1 MTLTPFFRTSSQA
14 GFTVPSTAQIPQM
27 QIPQIPLTTNYN
39 FPTPIAS
46 QWTSSLR
53 NAVSPTHSLPG
64 VDPTN
69 ISFAQLKSAYTH
81 ENIIQDLGKLGAD
94 DPHKQSSLA
103 YANLRENRS
112 ARRHLG
118 GLNLARGHVYG
129 VRAFGPKHWYEN
141 KPALARRLKTQAH
154 RRQLRL
160 GLKSSFEFLNQ
171 LRMRDLRATL
181 DGGDA
186 VALSHIALGEQA
198 TVEEFRKKLT
208 LVSPRHILMLFAP
221 EKMDAISNILDGVE
235 SLADFNQRLGRHLA
249 SQPALEPIHSVL
261 CDILRSGLDFTAATA
276 QCPLNIATEAMRHQC
291 STPDDDAVAFAKPAP
306 SARSRSAQT
315 ASISWSQRRRSAKT
329 DQTARSPSTGGA
341 RNKIKNCC
349 FHFQKDSCS
358 RQQCAWRHICNV
370 CGSLDHGA
378 FKCPNGNDQ
387 S

>member
-1 MTLTPFFRTSSQA
+1 M
-14 GFTVPSTAQIPQM
+14 VPPNTQHPQNL
-27 QIPQIPLTTNYN
+27 PTTNFT
-39 FPTPIAS
+39 FPTPIAA
-46 QWTSSLR
+46 QWTTSLKD
-53 NAVSPTHSLPG
+53 VLSPSNNLPG
-64 VDPTN
+64 VTPTN
-69 ISFAQLKSAYTH
+69 FSFAQLKSAYTH

-112 ARRHLG
+112 ARRHLA

-171 LRMRDLRATL
+171 LRIHDLRSTL

-186 VALSHIALGEQA
+186 VVLSHIARNEKA
-198 TVEEFRKKLT
+198 TVEEFRKKLS
-208 LVSPRHILMLFAP
+208 LASPRHILMLFAP
-221 EKMDAISNILDGVE
+221 DKMDAISNILDGVE
-235 SLADFNQRLGRHLA
+235 SLADFNQRLGKHLA
-249 SQPALEPIHSVL
+249 LQPALEPIHSVL
-261 CDILRSGLDFTAATA
+261 CDLLRSGLDFAASTTR
-276 QCPLNIATEAMRHQC
+276 CPLNIATEAMRHQC
-291 STPDDDAVAFAKPAP
+291 STPDDDAVTFAKPDP
-306 SARSRSAQT
+306 VPRNKWGQT
-315 ASISWSQRRRSAKT
+315 APNAWGQRRRGT
-329 DQTARSPSTGGA
+329 QLGQTTRTPSSGGA
-341 RNKIKNCC
+341 RNKIRNCC

-358 RQQCAWRHICNV
+358 RQQCAWRHICNI

-378 FKCPNGNDQ
+378 SKCPTNNEQ